1 MAFFLSKKQKQE
13 MRERRRKKKVVSSDN
28 AEKDTSN
35 IEETEAE
42 AKVSKKRPRPSDES
56 EGGPPGAV
64 ATSDTSE
71 QSAEV
76 AVAAVAS
83 NIVTLP
89 ADLSAKDSKKARKE
103 ARRQARV
110 DGQDE
115 NQLEFRIEGEAPPAA
130 EEAAKPRVQKKKKR
144 NFPCINDLVKQDKK
158 DAEKRQIEEGKAK
171 EDAGLTEEYKARYVA
186 MDCEM
191 VGVGS
196 EGRKSALARVSITDW
211 NGAVILD
218 TFVKCPSRVTDFRT
232 WVSGVT
238 AKHLQSDKAME
249 VVDCRQKVA
258 NLLRG
263 KILVGHAL
271 KNDLDAL
278 LLQHPKQDIR
288 DTAKHQFFQRLGAN
302 KWRPRKLKD
311 LALQHLGLKIQV
323 KGESHDSID
332 DASATMEIFKVA
344 RAAWEMELD
353 SKRKKNKLH
362 K

>member
-13 MRERRRKKKVVSSDN
+13 MRERRRKKKGISSDTT
-28 AEKDTSN
+28 ETDTSN
-35 IEETEAE
+35 VDETEAE
-42 AKVSKKRPRPSDES
+42 NKISKKRPRPSDES
-56 EGGPPGAV
+56 EIPGV
-64 ATSDTSE
+64 AASDTSE
-71 QSAEV
+71 QSA
-76 AVAAVAS
+76 AAAAS
-83 NIVTLP
+83 NIVTIP
-89 ADLSAKDSKKARKE
+89 AQLSAKEAKKSRKE

-110 DGQDE
+110 DGRDE
-115 NQLEFRIEGEAPPAA
+115 NQLEFRVEGETPAEEVTKPPA
-130 EEAAKPRVQKKKKR
+130 RKKKR
-144 NFPCINDLVKQDKK
+144 SFPCINDLVEQDKK
-158 DAEKRQIEEGKAK
+158 DAKKRQIEEDKAK
-171 EDAGLTEEYKARYVA
+171 EDADLTEEYKARYVA

-191 VGVGS
+191 VGVGA

-211 NGAVILD
+211 NGQVVLD

-238 AKHLQSDKAME
+238 AKHLQSDKAMD
-249 VVDCRQKVA
+249 VVECRQKVT

-311 LALQHLGLKIQV
+311 LALQHLGLKIQE
-323 KGESHDSID
+323 KGQSHDSID
-332 DASATMEIFKVA
+332 DASATMELFKLA

-353 SKRKKNKLH
+353 SKKRKNKLH

>member
-13 MRERRRKKKVVSSDN
+13 MRERRRKKKVLSSDATEN
-28 AEKDTSN
+28 DVSN
-35 IEETEAE
+35 VEETTT
-42 AKVSKKRPRPSDES
+42 VSKKRPRPSDES
-56 EGGPPGAV
+56 EPPGV
-64 ATSDTSE
+64 AASDTSE
-71 QSAEV
+71 QSAV
-76 AVAAVAS
+76 AVVVTASSS

-89 ADLSAKDSKKARKE
+89 ANLSAKDAKKSRKE

-110 DGQDE
+110 DGRDE
-115 NQLEFRIEGEAPPAA
+115 NQLEFIIEGETPA
-130 EEAAKPRVQKKKKR
+130 EEASKPPARKKKR
-144 NFPCINDLVKQDKK
+144 SFPCINDLVKQEKK
-158 DAEKRQIEEGKAK
+158 DNEKRQIEEAKQK
-171 EDAGLTEEYKARYVA
+171 EDALLSDEYKAQYVA

-196 EGRKSALARVSITDW
+196 EGRKSALARVSITNW
-211 NGAVILD
+211 SGEVILD

-249 VVDCRQKVA
+249 VIDCRQKVA

-278 LLQHPKQDIR
+278 LLQHPKQMIR

-302 KWRPRKLKD
+302 KWRPRKLRD

-332 DASATMEIFKVA
+332 DARATMEIFKVA
-344 RAAWEMELD
+344 RAAWEMELEA
-353 SKRKKNKLH
+353 KIRKNKIH

>member
-13 MRERRRKKKVVSSDN
+13 MRERRRKKKVLSSDATEN
-28 AEKDTSN
+28 DAIN
-35 IEETEAE
+35 VEETTSDADAE
-42 AKVSKKRPRPSDES
+42 SKVSKKRPRPSDES
-56 EGGPPGAV
+56 EPPTGV
-64 ATSDTSE
+64 AISDSSE
-71 QSAEV
+71 QSA
-76 AVAAVAS
+76 VAS
-83 NIVTLP
+83 NVLTLP
-89 ADLSAKDSKKARKE
+89 ANLSAKDVKKARKE
-103 ARRQARV
+103 ARRQARD
-110 DGQDE
+110 DGRDE
-115 NQLEFRIEGEAPPAA
+115 NQLKFIIEGETPA
-130 EEAAKPRVQKKKKR
+130 EEATKPPARKKKR
-144 NFPCINDLVKQDKK
+144 SFPCINDLVKEEKK
-158 DAEKRQIEEGKAK
+158 DIEKRKIEQDKAK

-211 NGAVILD
+211 SGGVILD

-258 NLLRG
+258 GLLRG

-302 KWRPRKLKD
+302 KWRPRKLRD

-332 DASATMEIFKVA
+332 DAQATMELFKVA
-344 RAAWEMELD
+344 RAAWEMELEA
-353 SKRKKNKLH
+353 KTRKKKLH

>member
-13 MRERRRKKKVVSSDN
+13 MRERRRKKKVLSSDTTENDISN
-28 AEKDTSN
+28 AEETTSV
-35 IEETEAE
+35 AE
-42 AKVSKKRPRPSDES
+42 AVSKKRPRPSDES
-56 EGGPPGAV
+56 EPPIGV
-64 ATSDTSE
+64 AISDSSE
-71 QSAEV
+71 QSV
-76 AVAAVAS
+76 VAS

-89 ADLSAKDSKKARKE
+89 ADLSAKDAKKARKE
-103 ARRQARV
+103 ARRQAREE
-110 DGQDE
+110 GRDE
-115 NQLEFRIEGEAPPAA
+115 NQLKFIIEGETPA
-130 EEAAKPRVQKKKKR
+130 EEATKPLAKKKKR
-144 NFPCINDLVKQDKK
+144 SFPCINDLVKEEKK
-158 DAEKRQIEEGKAK
+158 DIEKRKIEEDKAK
-171 EDAGLTEEYKARYVA
+171 EDASLSEEYKARYVA

-211 NGAVILD
+211 SGGVILD

-249 VVDCRQKVA
+249 VIDCRQKVA
-258 NLLRG
+258 GLLRG

-302 KWRPRKLKD
+302 KWRPRKLRD

-332 DASATMEIFKVA
+332 DAQATMELFKVA
-344 RAAWEMELD
+344 RAAWELELEA
-353 SKRKKNKLH
+353 KTRLKKKI
-362 K
+362 KK

>member
-13 MRERRRKKKVVSSDN
+13 MRERRRKKKVISSDTT
-28 AEKDTSN
+28 EEDTSN

-56 EGGPPGAV
+56 EGGPPGV
-64 ATSDTSE
+64 AASDTSE
-71 QSAEV
+71 QSAV
-76 AVAAVAS
+76 AVAAAS

-110 DGQDE
+110 DGRDE
-115 NQLEFRIEGEAPPAA
+115 NELEFRVEGEAPPAA
-130 EEAAKPRVQKKKKR
+130 EEATKPRAQKKKKR

-158 DAEKRQIEEGKAK
+158 DAEKRQIEEDKAK
-171 EDAGLTEEYKARYVA
+171 EDAGLTEEYKAKYVA

-191 VGVGS
+191 VGVGA

-288 DTAKHQFFQRLGAN
+288 DTAKYQFFQRLGAN

-332 DASATMEIFKVA
+332 DASATMELFKVA